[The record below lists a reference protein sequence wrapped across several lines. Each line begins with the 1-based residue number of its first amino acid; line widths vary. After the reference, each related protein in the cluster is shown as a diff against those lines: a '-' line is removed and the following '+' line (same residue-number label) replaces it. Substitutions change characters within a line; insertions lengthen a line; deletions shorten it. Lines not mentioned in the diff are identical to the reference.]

1 MTLAPFY
8 SRQRRAGQQ
17 QVLAPTYRWDPYQE
31 MEDINRRFGQLIQA
45 FFGDSAA
52 LTPMRVTPPVDIEE
66 TDDAYVVEVDLPNV
80 RPEDV
85 TIEMLGEELHISGKV
100 QQRETTGVMRRQS
113 RPTGEFEYVVD
124 LPGDIDPDRIEAT
137 YDNGVL
143 TVTVAKTRDAHP
155 RRIEV
160 RQSRKQDSA
169 TDDGSQPAQR
179 AASASGQPADQQD
192 GQSGGQPR

>member
-1 MTLAPFY
+1 
-8 SRQRRAGQQ
+8 
-17 QVLAPTYRWDPYQE
+17 
-31 MEDINRRFGQLIQA
+31 MEDINRRFGQLIQS

-66 TDDAYVVEVDLPNV
+66 TDDAYVVEVDVPNV

-124 LPGDIDPDRIEAT
+124 LPGDIDRDRIEAT

-160 RQSRKQDSA
+160 RQSRKQD
-169 TDDGSQPAQR
+169 
-179 AASASGQPADQQD
+179 
-192 GQSGGQPR
+192 GQSGGQPH